1 MTRAS
6 QTDLPA
12 ILKLQRLAF
21 DSEAVSVGDLT
32 ISPLTQTLEEIE
44 AEFELR
50 LFLKLEESG
59 NLVASVRGHKDEAGG
74 AHVGRLMVHPTR
86 QGEGLGSN
94 LMHEIEHELGPCRGF
109 KIFTSAASTGNIRLY
124 ERLGYCVFARE
135 KVGALEMVFLT
146 KEGDEHESFDD

>member
-59 NLVASVRGHKDEAGG
+59 NLVASVRGHKDEAGW

-86 QGEGLGSN
+86 PGRAKGLVQ
-94 LMHEIEHELGPCRGF
+94 I
-109 KIFTSAASTGNIRLY
+109 
-124 ERLGYCVFARE
+124 
-135 KVGALEMVFLT
+135 
-146 KEGDEHESFDD
+146 

>member
-32 ISPLTQTLEEIE
+32 IPPLTQTLEEIE

-59 NLVASVRGHKDEAGG
+59 NLVASVRRHKDEAG
-74 AHVGRLMVHPTR
+74 
-86 QGEGLGSN
+86 
-94 LMHEIEHELGPCRGF
+94 
-109 KIFTSAASTGNIRLY
+109 
-124 ERLGYCVFARE
+124 
-135 KVGALEMVFLT
+135 
-146 KEGDEHESFDD
+146 